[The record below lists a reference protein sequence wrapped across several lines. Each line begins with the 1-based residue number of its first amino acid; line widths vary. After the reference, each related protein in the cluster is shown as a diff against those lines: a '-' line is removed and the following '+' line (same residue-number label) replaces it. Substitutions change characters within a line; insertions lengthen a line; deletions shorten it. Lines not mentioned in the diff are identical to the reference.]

1 MLHQLRLRSSGIKSQ
16 RLGTPDIGD
25 LFYSFVLLE
34 TVSSW
39 NVERVVLDA
48 VGDTEVWAWV
58 LGSVSQVSRSV

>member
-1 MLHQLRLRSSGIKSQ
+1 MGPPHTLL

-58 LGSVSQVSRSV
+58 LG